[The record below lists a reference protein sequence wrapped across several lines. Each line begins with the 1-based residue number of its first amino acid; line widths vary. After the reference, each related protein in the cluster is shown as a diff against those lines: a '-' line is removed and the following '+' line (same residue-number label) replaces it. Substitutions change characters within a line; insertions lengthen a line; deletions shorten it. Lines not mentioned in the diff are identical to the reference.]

1 MSNLSAANLTNATG
15 VPVAIDKAL
24 MDNAICPSGV
34 SAAGTNNCLVITV
47 QSIVIDP
54 ANNQNLY
61 TGLDGAGI
69 YRSTNAGASW
79 LPAAT
84 QPTNLRVKAV
94 VLNPT
99 DSTKLFAGVYGRG
112 FFKSI
117 DSGATWSACANT
129 YLLNL
134 NVVSLTVDS
143 TGKLYAG
150 TEAGIFAS
158 SDACATWTAM
168 NAGLP

>member
-1 MSNLSAANLTNATG
+1 VG
-15 VPVAIDKAL
+15 VDKAL

-34 SAAGTNNCLVITV
+34 SANGTNNCWVITV
-47 QSIVIDP
+47 QSIIIDT

-61 TGLDGAGI
+61 SGLDGAGI
-69 YRSTNAGASW
+69 YRSVNAGTSW
-79 LPAAT
+79 LPATA
-84 QPTNLRVKAV
+84 QPPNLRVKAV

-99 DSTKLFAGVYGRG
+99 DSTKLFAGVYGSG
-112 FFKSI
+112 IFKSI
-117 DSGATWSACANT
+117 DSGATWISCANT
-129 YLLNL
+129 NLANL
-134 NVVSLTVDS
+134 NVVSLTMDS
-143 TGKLYAG
+143 TCKLYAG